1 MMAVS
6 TWITPALDVLAI
18 VMLGA
23 VLWSLRRDPAAT
35 WDAREQRLGEIFE
48 HLRVLVAQSEGIA
61 RDLDGALD
69 THQQSLRA
77 LLDEAT
83 AAVGR
88 VGAPAAPACVE
99 DATVIERVRALAQ
112 AAMPIEEIARRVEMP
127 AAEVRVLVGLH
138 AGRPAT
144 RGGTARA
151 RAATAAR
158 A

>member
-1 MMAVS
+1 MEIA
-6 TWITPALDVLAI
+6 TWITPALDMLAI

-23 VLWSLRRDPAAT
+23 VLWHLRRDPAAT

-48 HLRVLVAQSEGIA
+48 RLRVLVAQSEGIA
-61 RDLDGALD
+61 RDLDGTLG
-69 THQQSLRA
+69 THQQRLRA

-88 VGAPAAPACVE
+88 VVAPAASACAD
-99 DATVIERVRALAQ
+99 DAVIERVRTLAE

-144 RGGTARA
+144 RGGAARA
-151 RAATAAR
+151 RAATAVR